1 MANITAKDVAELRA
15 KTGAG
20 MMDCKKAL
28 VEADGNLD
36 EAVKILREKGLSAAA
51 KKQSRIAAD
60 GLVDILKDGNTTAMI
75 EVNTETDFVAKN
87 DLFKEFVKNT
97 LAVIIKE
104 RPATVEALAECKY
117 DDAMTINEKL
127 QELIFIIK
135 EKITIRRFVVFE
147 GITSTYIHGAGSIGV
162 VVTFEA
168 DDAVVNNAGFAVFAK
183 NIALQVAAVESAP
196 YLDRASVPAS
206 VLEEEKAIIR
216 SQIAND
222 PKNANKPA
230 NIIDKMTEGKI
241 GKFYEN
247 NCLVEMEYFKEDKL
261 KVSQYIAATAKALGG
276 NIAVTSFCRYD
287 KGEGIQKREENFA
300 EEIEK
305 LTKGAN

>member
-28 VEADGNLD
+28 VEADGNLE

-104 RPATVEALAECKY
+104 RPASVEALAECKY

-147 GITSTYIHGAGSIGV
+147 GVTSTYIHGAGSIGV
-162 VVTFEA
+162 VVTFDA
-168 DDAVVNNAGFAVFAK
+168 DEAVVNNEGFAEFAK

-261 KVSQYIAATAKALGG
+261 KVGQYIAAAAKEMGG
-276 NIAVTSFCRYD
+276 NITVTSFCRYD